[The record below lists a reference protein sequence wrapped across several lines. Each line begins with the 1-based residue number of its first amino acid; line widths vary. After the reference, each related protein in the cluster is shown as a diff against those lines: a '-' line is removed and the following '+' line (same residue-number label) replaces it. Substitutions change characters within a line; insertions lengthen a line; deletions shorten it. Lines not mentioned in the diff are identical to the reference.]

1 MKFYLF
7 IIIFFILI
15 LQVNAW
21 NSVTHKALATK
32 AYYSLDFDIQ
42 NKLNLSYITEGA
54 IAPDLVFHDVV
65 LHHYPPSYY
74 KAIEWLD
81 KAKADYTNNSYN
93 EASYDFGVAS
103 HYITDSFV
111 APHYITK
118 EPSSLHSEFEN
129 IKNYKFKTK
138 CHSDSLDLNYSLS
151 LGRLNKNDWTPWLLT
166 KNQSISQKDV
176 EQALYAL
183 YPIALE
189 TFNSSCNDLKTEI
202 IKKKFSFINKNLIIF
217 FAILIIIYLVYYFDK
232 KYKFIRK
239 IRF

>member
-1 MKFYLF
+1 MRFYLF

-15 LQVNAW
+15 IQVNAW

-32 AYYSLDFDIQ
+32 AYYSLDFDTQ
-42 NKLNLSYITEGA
+42 AKLNLSYITEGA
-54 IAPDLVFHDVV
+54 VAPDLVFHDVV
-65 LHHYPPSYY
+65 LHHYPKSYY
-74 KAIEWLD
+74 KAEEWLE
-81 KAKADYTNNSYN
+81 KAKIDYANKNYN

-111 APHYITK
+111 APHYISK

-138 CHSDSLDLNYSLS
+138 CHNDNLDLNYSLS
-151 LGRLNKNDWTPWLLT
+151 LGRLNKEDWTPWLLT
-166 KNQSISQKDV
+166 KNQSIPKKGV

-183 YPIALE
+183 YPVALE
-189 TFNSSCNDLKTEI
+189 TFNSSCNNLKTEI
-202 IKKKFSFINKNLIIF
+202 IKRKFSFINKNLIIF
-217 FAILIIIYLVYYFDK
+217 FAILIVIYLVYYFNK
-232 KYKFIRK
+232 RYKFIRK